1 MLSRWS
7 SLVLALSALGAALVS
22 SQSLAAGSDY
32 AEAMRVRALLTLPTP
47 AVVRSPDTAEL
58 RLPVSRGF
66 DQGGTELCWAYAML
80 NGLETTY
87 RVRHEDADLELS
99 RRAMQ
104 YFTMENRHLLRIR
117 GEASYLGERGVAV
130 DAMSMLGNQGL
141 VAFADF
147 ADVGDAYGNFD
158 IRRAVDRA
166 GSEAEKIAALHEGLA
181 VVYGVPP
188 AVTHLDDAEL
198 SPLELTAAVVE
209 GQVWES
215 YAISRDAAE
224 GYRQHPD
231 PDARPGVVS
240 WYMPQAR
247 FEARIKAALAA
258 GFPVEITVGGHCLLI
273 YGARY
278 DAAGRA
284 QSYFIK
290 DSYPG
295 YFYEADPRETMAN
308 LVEMTTAVL

>member
-7 SLVLALSALGAALVS
+7 ALLFTMSALVS
-22 SQSLAAGSDY
+22 STAFAAGSDY
-32 AEAMRVRALLTLPTP
+32 AEAMRVRALLSLPTP
-47 AVVRSPDTAEL
+47 AVVHSPETEEL

-87 RVRHEDADLELS
+87 RVRHEGADLELS

-104 YFTMENRHLLRIR
+104 YYTMENRHLLRIR
-117 GEASYLGERGVAV
+117 GEASYIGERGVAV
-130 DAMSMLGNQGL
+130 DAMSMVSDQGL

-147 ADVGDAYGNFD
+147 ADIDDAYGDFD
-158 IRRAVDRA
+158 IRSAVDRA
-166 GSEAEKIAALHEGLA
+166 GTEAAKVAALHEGLA

-188 AVTHLDDAEL
+188 AVTHLGDAEL
-198 SPLELTAAVVE
+198 APLELTAAIVA
-209 GQVWES
+209 GTTWES
-215 YAISRDAAE
+215 YAISRDGTE
-224 GYRQHPD
+224 GYRRHPD

-240 WYMPQAR
+240 WFMPQAR

-278 DAAGRA
+278 DAAGSAR
-284 QSYFIK
+284 SYFIK